1 MSNDISESSES
12 TFRSYTPALAKAYA
26 AGRGSY
32 HENLFNTII
41 DNHKSTGGSMQV
53 LLDIGCGPGNST
65 RPLARHFDSAFGI
78 DPSPE
83 MINTARNLSAAPD
96 TASGKSIIFSVG
108 KAEEMDG
115 PFRETGHGVDLLTS
129 GTAAHWFDMP
139 RFWSSAAACL
149 KPGATVA
156 LWTKS
161 FSYCHPAT
169 PNAAKVQEAIIRLN
183 RENIAPYELPGNR
196 LSRDSYDHLLL
207 PWNCNPPVDGFL
219 ESEFTR
225 LEWDRDGK
233 LSDPD
238 HFFLGDQVVTI
249 DMMQK
254 RLSTASMVTRWR
266 ESHPQQAG
274 TEQDI
279 VVKMAREMREVVGG
293 EEWLFS
299 NLEGE
304 YRRSFINQG
313 FLPLSYG
320 TILGRVRGGPFR
332 AEKMSLIQTVV
343 ESTIKRDFS
352 PMVIVDSQR
361 EKQGMEVALA
371 YILQQT
377 FPTIQTLG
385 LCDAKAPIYTIRL
398 DTIGS
403 FLKPQPHMLITQD
416 GGVVAQ
422 VKFQIHS
429 YDTSIIYNTGINQ
442 KLTLQNLQ
450 DQMFACSINGKPH
463 WWHPLGP
470 SKGVFELIEETKRR
484 VAIFVYAEEQ
494 KIGEMHVMEDSLHEE
509 EDDEY
514 GKLDILSPIRHILD
528 GVEVGKRVQASTQV
542 DGLKRIDLPLRRTF
556 AGSGEVN
563 GPALL
568 WSLQKTLNKYHSKRV
583 IEASANV
590 SLVQRLATE
599 NLIDQVEAPDFDE
612 EYYGPMEVGSGT
624 EQVFTVQF
632 DTGSSDIFI
641 PGPQC
646 TNEQGCPFDRK
657 YDQAGIFQDRTTVVQ
672 YGSGY
677 IEGDDYTDS
686 ISVAG
691 LTATDQGLISL
702 TQASGFN
709 TSDSDGLLGMGFT
722 SIAASGF
729 TTFFENLMIQQ
740 KVAAPEFS
748 FYLGRA
754 ASGTA
759 NRGSLCLGC
768 RDPSKYTGTFT
779 QVPVTEAG
787 YWQILLNTVTVN
799 NIPAGPHTEGQ
810 AIIDTGTTLVLAP
823 TAAAYAIFELIPN
836 AFPIPSAGYSDQTF
850 FAYPCATP
858 SNYIPAIR
866 FGGKSFGINPLDF
879 NVGLLTSEFARLLG
893 NESLAVGLEAEEEGD
908 GVENKYENCV
918 AAVVGTDVSPQE
930 NLYVVGD
937 AFLKNWYTTF
947 NYVNAGGGPS
957 VGFAQAV

>member
-115 PFRETGHGVDLLTS
+115 PFRETEHGVDLLTS

-219 ESEFTR
+219 ESGFTR

-266 ESHPQQAG
+266 ESHPQLAG

-293 EEWLFS
+293 EEL
-299 NLEGE
+299 
-304 YRRSFINQG
+304 
-313 FLPLSYG
+313 
-320 TILGRVRGGPFR
+320 T
-332 AEKMSLIQTVV
+332 V

-352 PMVIVDSQR
+352 PIVIVDSQR
-361 EKQGMEVALA
+361 EKQGMEVAQT

-422 VKFQIHS
+422 VKFQIHG
-429 YDTSIIYNTGINQ
+429 YDTTIIYNTGISQ

-450 DQMFACSINGKPH
+450 DQMFACLINGKPH
-463 WWHPLGP
+463 WWQPLGP
-470 SKGVFELIEETKRR
+470 SKGVFELIEERKRR
-484 VAIFVYAEEQ
+484 VAIFVYAEGMSQRTGSTSSSHMLSQEQ
-494 KIGEMHVMEDSLHEE
+494 KIGEVHIMEDSLRE
-509 EDDEY
+509 
-514 GKLDILSPIRHILD
+514 PIALQQTLFTAVVV
-528 GVEVGKRVQASTQV
+528 VEQTKRRMTTSTQV
-542 DGLKRIDLPLRRTF
+542 DGLKKIDLPLRRTLT
-556 AGSGEVN
+556 GSTGEVN

-568 WSLQKTLNKYHSKRV
+568 WSLQKTLNKYHSKRA
-583 IEASANV
+583 IEASVNA

-612 EYYGPMEVGSGT
+612 EYYGPMEVGSN

-646 TNEQGCPFDRK
+646 TNEQGCPLNRK
-657 YDQAGIFQDRTTVVQ
+657 YDQAGVFQDRTTVVQ

-709 TSDSDGLLGMGFT
+709 TSASDGLLGMGFT

-957 VGFAQAV
+957 VGFAEVV